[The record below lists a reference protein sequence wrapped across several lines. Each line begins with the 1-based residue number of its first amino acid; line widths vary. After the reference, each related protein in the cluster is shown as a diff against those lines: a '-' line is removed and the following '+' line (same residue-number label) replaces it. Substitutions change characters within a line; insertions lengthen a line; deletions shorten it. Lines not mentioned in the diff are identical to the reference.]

1 VSEIA
6 HGEPFGDRK
15 RCATRFPEQNQDSRV
30 LRGAALAAGEQ
41 RRREIGIGRRPLGT
55 PIKNGSMSSNESE
68 ARGLR
73 RQVDVGTIMALIALA
88 ISGLSFYRS
97 YIYTK
102 HDLEITVTE
111 VSYVTNQGEL
121 YMSIAFSN
129 GGNRDAAV
137 LRVEPAMWSADRK
150 PDPAWVPL
158 ADRVHPNIPVT
169 TPRTPLIV
177 KAGGVEVV
185 TLSAILNAAAAEQS
199 AIASQAG
206 TFLGIRVATMNSD
219 GNLYL
224 LEHAVAR
231 LEVDR
236 NGRIQRAEP
245 AIHQTLSGFEDLH
258 APPPGDKLQSN
269 KKTPFV
275 WADQH
280 S

>member
-1 VSEIA
+1 MTA
-6 HGEPFGDRK
+6 NDREPTRK
-15 RCATRFPEQNQDSRV
+15 SRARIEPSTV
-30 LRGAALAAGEQ
+30 LAL
-41 RRREIGIGRRPLGT
+41 
-55 PIKNGSMSSNESE
+55 M
-68 ARGLR
+68 
-73 RQVDVGTIMALIALA
+73 ALA
-88 ISGLSFYRS
+88 ISGLGFYRS

-102 HDLEITVTE
+102 QDLQVTVTE
-111 VSYVTNQGEL
+111 VSYVTNLGEL

-137 LRVEPAMWSADRK
+137 LRVEPALWNADHK
-150 PDPAWVPL
+150 PQAAWVPL
-158 ADRVHPNIPVT
+158 IDRVHPNIPVT
-169 TPRTPLIV
+169 APKTPLIV

-185 TLSAILNAAAAEQS
+185 TLSAMLNAAAAEHS
-199 AIASQAG
+199 FLASQSG

-231 LEVDR
+231 LTLDR
-236 NGRIQRAEP
+236 EGHIQGAEP
-245 AIHQTLSGFEDLH
+245 AIHKTLSGFEDLQV
-258 APPPGDKLQSN
+258 APPGDMLQSN